1 MSKKLKDFMLEWGTE
16 MHPSLTKYLKS
27 KGLDPRYVSRNQ
39 MISHAKT
46 GDFNKWK
53 QDHYNKARLTHGMES
68 VDVEELDVIEEEDKF
83 QDPKAATQ
91 TVGMEIESNGKPL
104 SNSTKRIKDIVTY
117 GKKPKFISTDEK
129 SSFGSN
135 KPKALALV
143 TGGTKVVQNA
153 ETCTSVTY
161 SAAGQWTWFALP
173 AACDARAYWCET
185 ALSRG
190 SMGNPTNKYPDTC
203 NMPIST
209 AIWGGPVSYNI
220 YMSGTVGNVNTIA
233 FSCNLLP

>member
-143 TGGTKVVQNA
+143 TGGTT
-153 ETCTSVTY
+153 ETGEPRNDIIIDPSMKLTS
-161 SAAGQWTWFALP
+161 GQP
-173 AACDARAYWCET
+173 D
-185 ALSRG
+185 
-190 SMGNPTNKYPDTC
+190 TNKEDRNREKKITK
-203 NMPIST
+203 
-209 AIWGGPVSYNI
+209 
-220 YMSGTVGNVNTIA
+220 
-233 FSCNLLP
+233 

>member
-16 MHPSLTKYLKS
+16 MHPSLAKYLKS

-68 VDVEELDVIEEEDKF
+68 VDVEDLDVIEEDITVDKSPIGYTVTNKKTGIVTNHKTRASANRKADKGDNAYGGYIHKVDAIYEDKF

-117 GKKPKFISTDEK
+117 GKKPKFIGTDEK

-143 TGGTKVVQNA
+143 TGGTT
-153 ETCTSVTY
+153 ETGEPRNDIIIDPSMKLTS
-161 SAAGQWTWFALP
+161 GQP
-173 AACDARAYWCET
+173 D
-185 ALSRG
+185 
-190 SMGNPTNKYPDTC
+190 TNKEDR
-203 NMPIST
+203 NREKK
-209 AIWGGPVSYNI
+209 
-220 YMSGTVGNVNTIA
+220 IA
-233 FSCNLLP
+233 K